1 MRLFLLV
8 ALGFVAFAAF
18 GGWAERLILYP
29 FDPRQVAPVDA
40 GLTGVNEQIVQVNDE
55 ALVVWT
61 TPAKS
66 GKPTVLYFHG
76 NAGNLAS
83 RAGRFRRFMNRG
95 YGIVAPA
102 YRGSSGS
109 PGSPNEEALIL
120 DARRIYQMLRAGDL
134 EVPLSGALV
143 AYGESLGT
151 AVTIALANDPDTV
164 LDAVILEA
172 PFASLQAL
180 AEHHYPSVA
189 TLADTFDNQWPSEAL
204 AATALDMP
212 LLVMHGTEDELIP
225 YAQGKAI
232 FDAAPSTAKTMLSVK
247 DAGHTD
253 LWRSD
258 TLPKLWR
265 FIDQH

>member
-1 MRLFLLV
+1 MRLFLLA

-83 RAGRFRRFMNRG
+83 RAGRFRRFMDRG

-109 PGSPNEEALIL
+109 SGSPDEEALIL
-120 DARRIYQMLRAGDL
+120 DARRIYQTLRAGDL
-134 EVPLSGALV
+134 DVPLSGALV

-151 AVTIALANDPDTV
+151 AVTIALADDPDTS
-164 LDAVILEA
+164 LDGVILEA

-189 TLADTFDNQWPSEAL
+189 TLVDTFESQWPSETR

-212 LLVMHGTEDELIP
+212 LLVMHGTADELIP
-225 YAQGKAI
+225 HAQGRAVY
-232 FDAAPSTAKTMLSVK
+232 DAAPSTTKTMLSVK